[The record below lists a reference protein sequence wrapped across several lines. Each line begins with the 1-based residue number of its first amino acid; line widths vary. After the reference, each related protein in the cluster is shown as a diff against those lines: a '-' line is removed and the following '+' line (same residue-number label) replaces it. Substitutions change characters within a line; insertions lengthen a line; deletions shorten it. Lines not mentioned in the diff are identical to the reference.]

1 MMNNNTISDW
11 LREIE
16 REIESVFHEE
26 AEAEEECESC
36 KIGETEKASAPNK
49 NKDTQSIKT
58 NEWRAIKKVSDLPEY
73 SGEFI
78 VTIEEHYYSINCM
91 HSGPRKERSAITAWY
106 DADSMIWEVDGVAKP
121 IDAIEGETIGGVLT
135 FVVAWHTLPEPYEGD

>member
-1 MMNNNTISDW
+1 MKRIIDEIFDWITAIDEAIEITAKDEAHSDHKGD
-11 LREIE
+11 EPQI
-16 REIESVFHEE
+16 HTCP
-26 AEAEEECESC
+26 ADC
-36 KIGETEKASAPNK
+36 KEVPNA
-49 NKDTQSIKT
+49 NWHS
-58 NEWRAIKKVSDLPEY
+58 IKKVSDLPEY

-121 IDAIEGETIGGVLT
+121 IDAIEGDTIGGVLT

>member
-1 MMNNNTISDW
+1 MKRIIDEIFDW
-11 LREIE
+11 LTAID
-16 REIESVFHEE
+16 E
-26 AEAEEECESC
+26 AAVITAKDEAHSDHKDDEPQIHTCPADC
-36 KIGETEKASAPNK
+36 KGAPNA
-49 NKDTQSIKT
+49 NWHS
-58 NEWRAIKKVSDLPEY
+58 IKKVSDLPEY

-78 VTIEEHYYSINCM
+78 VTIEEHYYSINCI

-121 IDAIEGETIGGVLT
+121 IDAIEGDTISGVLT

>member
-1 MMNNNTISDW
+1 MKRIIDEIFDW
-11 LREIE
+11 LTAID
-16 REIESVFHEE
+16 E
-26 AEAEEECESC
+26 AAVITAKDEAHSDHKGDELQIHTCPADC
-36 KIGETEKASAPNK
+36 KGVPNA
-49 NKDTQSIKT
+49 NWHS
-58 NEWRAIKKVSDLPEY
+58 IKKVSDLPEY

-121 IDAIEGETIGGVLT
+121 IDAIEGDTIGGVLT